1 LNFITASVAVG
12 PLLFGR
18 LVWRPALQRWSER
31 DDESDTWVTCLL
43 RRLSLLGIGGLALAT
58 IGFVMVQAMQAG
70 PGSLADTLKVLLA
83 GRTGAL
89 LGARLGLLT
98 LLAWLAWRLSLIG
111 ATSARVW
118 SVAALLGSAIL
129 FTFSLQSHSA
139 ALDAGQ
145 AIVVIPLDWLHLV
158 ATATWMGGLLPLAFL
173 LASGRIKQE
182 LRPLIVRRFSAVAL
196 LSVLTLGLTGL
207 GSALIHVRTLDALVA
222 TTYGRALLVKSALF
236 AILLGLGAI
245 NLLALSPRLS
255 QGGAQ
260 ALRWLRRTV
269 RLEVAIGVLIL
280 LAVGVLT
287 SVAPAFE
294 ALEAQE
300 RQGVVATTQFDNVQM
315 TLRVAPAQVGE
326 NEFGVDIVD
335 RRPGAAGAKP
345 AVLLRF
351 KTADQAMGTTQVETT
366 SPDGRR
372 FTAKGSYLSLSGQ
385 WQVTAILRREGFDD
399 LTHTFHVSIS
409 ATP

>member
-1 LNFITASVAVG
+1 
-12 PLLFGR
+12 
-18 LVWRPALQRWSER
+18 
-31 DDESDTWVTCLL
+31 
-43 RRLSLLGIGGLALAT
+43 
-58 IGFVMVQAMQAG
+58 
-70 PGSLADTLKVLLA
+70 
-83 GRTGAL
+83 L
-89 LGARLGLLT
+89 LGAVTLLT
-98 LLAWLAWRLSLIG
+98 
-111 ATSARVW
+111 
-118 SVAALLGSAIL
+118 
-129 FTFSLQSHSA
+129 FTLQSHSA
-139 ALDAGQ
+139 ALDAGRAVV
-145 AIVVIPLDWLHLV
+145 AITLDWLHLV
-158 ATATWMGGLLPLAFL
+158 ATAAWMGGLLPLAIL
-173 LASGRIKQE
+173 LATSRIKQE
-182 LRPLIVRRFSAVAL
+182 LHPLIVRRFSAVAL
-196 LSVLTLGLTGL
+196 LSVLTLALTGL
-207 GSALIHVRTLDALVA
+207 GSALIHVRTLEALTA
-222 TTYGRALLVKSALF
+222 TTYGRALLVKGVLF

-260 ALRWLRRTV
+260 VLRWLRRTV

-294 ALEAQE
+294 ALEAKK
-300 RQGVVATTQFDNVQM
+300 RQGVVAAARFDNAQM

-345 AVLLRF
+345 TVLLRF

-399 LTHTFHVSIS
+399 LTHTFHVSIP